1 MLSKTELI
9 QKVEQLTAEVD
20 YYKSEFKKVSDENG
34 YKLALTAA
42 QEGIW
47 DWKLDRDE
55 MFYSDQWKAQLG
67 YKPDELKNEFL
78 TFQNLIHPLDYSRAH
93 RELKQ
98 YINNPEGQF
107 QIVFRM
113 RHRDGSYRWI
123 QNRAAIIKNKEG
135 KGIRIFGAHTD
146 ITEQV
151 RAEQALLDSNQKLK
165 TVISEAHIILFS
177 LNKDGVY
184 TFADGKSLR
193 VLDINPDELVGS
205 SIFESSKNF
214 PQIIENVNKAL
225 NGELVRAVEEVN
237 GLFFDT
243 TYSPIKNSSGEVES
257 VIGMSSDITDHI
269 KLEKKLKSTNIELAK
284 AKVKA
289 EESDRLKSAF
299 LANMSHEIRTPMNSI
314 LGFSDLLR
322 YTETTAELD
331 EYVDIIKRNGEV
343 LLNLLNDILD
353 LSKIEGSQLPIKPT
367 IVDVFELMSELEQ
380 FYSTKLKKL
389 EKPDLKFKVVLPSGI
404 KKLDI
409 TTDRTR
415 LFQILANL
423 IDNAIKFTEEG
434 QVVFGCEILE
444 STARFYIKDT
454 GIGIKKSNLNII
466 FERFGQVRGP
476 YDGKYGGSGLGLS
489 ISKKLVEL
497 LGGNLTVESKI
508 NHGSE
513 FSFSLPLMAKIRR
526 KPYDRIIRGISNKLN
541 DKTILIV
548 EDVDSSRILIERLL
562 APLNVHVISACNG
575 EDALKICQKNND
587 INLVLMDLRLPKMS
601 GFEATTKIKKLNKNI
616 YVIAQTALAFDY
628 DKQKSI
634 DCGCDDYLTK
644 PIKHK
649 SLMNTISKYLC

>member
-9 QKVEQLTAEVD
+9 KKVEQLTAEVD
-20 YYKSEFKKVSDENG
+20 SYKSEINRILDGNG
-34 YKLALTAA
+34 YKLALSAA

-47 DWKLDRDE
+47 DWKLDQDE
-55 MFYSDQWKAQLG
+55 VFYSDQWKAQLG
-67 YKPDELKNEFL
+67 YEPDQIKNEFL
-78 TFQNLIHPLDYSRAH
+78 TFQNLLHPTDYGRVH

-98 YINNPEGQF
+98 YLNSPEGQF
-107 QIVFRM
+107 QISFRM
-113 RHRDGSYRWI
+113 QHKDGTYRWI
-123 QNRAAIIKNKEG
+123 QNRAALIKNKEG
-135 KGIRIFGAHTD
+135 KAIRIFGTHTD

-151 RAEQALLDSNQKLK
+151 RAEKALKESNLKLK
-165 TVISEAHIILFS
+165 TVISEAHVILFS
-177 LNKDGVY
+177 LDKNGVL
-184 TFADGKSLR
+184 TFADGKGLKSLGMS
-193 VLDINPDELVGS
+193 PGELVGNS
-205 SIFESSKNF
+205 VFESIKNY
-214 PQIIENVNKAL
+214 PQVVESVNKAL
-225 NGELVRAVEEVN
+225 NGEFVRAVTEIN

-243 TYSPIKNSSGEVES
+243 TYSPMKNPAGEVES
-257 VIGMSSDITDHI
+257 VIGVSSNITDHI
-269 KLEKKLKSTNIELAK
+269 KLEKKLKAANLELAK

-322 YTETTAELD
+322 YTDNPVERE
-331 EYVDIIKRNGEV
+331 EYIDIITKNGDV

-353 LSKIEGSQLPIKPT
+353 LSKIEGSQLHIKPT
-367 IVDVFELMSELEQ
+367 VVDVFELMSELEQ
-380 FYSTKLKKL
+380 VYLAKLKKL
-389 EKPDLKFKVVLPSGI
+389 KNQDIAFKVAMPSGVE
-404 KKLDI
+404 KLHI

-415 LFQILANL
+415 LFQVLVNL

-434 QVVFGCEILE
+434 FVVFGCEILG
-444 STARFYIKDT
+444 STARFYVKDT
-454 GIGIKKSNLNII
+454 GIGIKKSDLNII

-476 YDGKYGGSGLGLS
+476 FDGKYGGSGLGLS

-513 FSFSLPLMAKIRR
+513 FSFSLPLMAKIMR
-526 KPYDRIIRGISNKLN
+526 KPYNRIITGISNKLN
-541 DKTILIV
+541 DKTILVV
-548 EDVDSSRILIERLL
+548 EDVDSSRVLIERLL

-575 EDALKICQKNND
+575 EDALKICQKHND
-587 INLVLMDLRLPKMS
+587 INLVLMDLKLPKMS
-601 GFEATTKIKKLNKNI
+601 GFEATTQIKKLNKNI

>member
-1 MLSKTELI
+1 MLSKTELMK
-9 QKVEQLTAEVD
+9 KVEQLTAEVD
-20 YYKSEFKKVSDENG
+20 YYRSEFNKVADENG
-34 YKLALTAA
+34 YTLALTAA

-47 DWKLDRDE
+47 DWKLDQDE
-55 MFYSDQWKAQLG
+55 LFYSDQWKAQLG
-67 YKPDELKNEFL
+67 YGPDQIKNEFL
-78 TFQNLIHPLDYSRAH
+78 TFQNLLHPTDYGRVH

-98 YINNPEGQF
+98 YLNYPEGQF
-107 QIVFRM
+107 QISFRM
-113 RHRDGSYRWI
+113 RHKDGTYRWI
-123 QNRAAIIKNKEG
+123 QNRGVSIKNKKG
-135 KGIRIFGAHTD
+135 KAIRIFGTHTD

-151 RAEQALLDSNQKLK
+151 RAEQALQDSNQKLK
-165 TVISEAHIILFS
+165 TVISEAHVILFS
-177 LNKDGVY
+177 LDKNGVF
-184 TFADGKSLR
+184 TFADGKSLIS
-193 VLDINPDELVGS
+193 LGISPDELVGYS
-205 SIFESSKNF
+205 VFESKMNHPHIVES
-214 PQIIENVNKAL
+214 VSKAL
-225 NGELVRAVEEVN
+225 NGEFVRTVIEIN

-243 TYSPIKNSSGEVES
+243 TYSPMKNSAGEVES
-257 VIGMSSDITDHI
+257 VIGVSSNITDHL
-269 KLEKKLKSTNIELAK
+269 KLEKKIKTTNLELAK

-322 YTETTAELD
+322 YTDNPAERD
-331 EYVDIIKRNGEV
+331 EYIDIIARNGEV
-343 LLNLLNDILD
+343 LLTLLNDILD

-367 IVDVFELMSELEQ
+367 TVDVFELMSELEQ
-380 FYSTKLKKL
+380 VYSAKLKKL
-389 EKPDLKFKVVLPSGI
+389 VKPGLEFKVEWPSGI
-404 KKLDI
+404 KKLHI

-415 LFQILANL
+415 LFQVLVNL
-423 IDNAIKFTEEG
+423 IDNAIKFTDKG
-434 QVVFGCEILE
+434 FVVFGCEILE

-454 GIGIKKSNLNII
+454 GIGIKKSDLSFI

-476 YDGKYGGSGLGLS
+476 FDGKYSGSGLGLS

-508 NHGSE
+508 DHGSE
-513 FSFSLPLMAKIRR
+513 FSFSLPLMAKIMR
-526 KPYDRIIRGISNKLN
+526 KPYNRIITGISNKLN

-562 APLNVHVISACNG
+562 APLNVHVISASNG
-575 EDALKICQKNND
+575 EDALKLCQKNND
-587 INLVLMDLRLPKMS
+587 INLVLMDLKLPKMS
-601 GFEATTKIKKLNKNI
+601 GFEATTQIKKLNKNI

-649 SLMNTISKYLC
+649 SLMSTISKYLC